1 MVCKEGGFM
10 IEMKNINLSFKNHI
24 LFKNQNISIP
34 SSQITVIT
42 GESGSGKST
51 LLFELAGLTHYSKN
65 EFYTDSNDYGFV
77 FQDCRLF
84 DDLTAIQNIQLFS
97 ELAEVPFHRD
107 QMMKLLDE
115 LDLSID
121 LNGKVDILSGGQK
134 QRVAIARALAKDV
147 PIIIAD
153 EPTGN
158 LDRRSAA
165 SIMKLLAKV
174 AKDKLVIVVT
184 HNYEDVEDLAM
195 KKVK

>member
-1 MVCKEGGFM
+1 M

-97 ELAEVPFHRD
+97 ELAEVPFHKD

-115 LDLSID
+115 LDLNID
-121 LNGKVDILSGGQK
+121 LNGKVDVLSGGQK
-134 QRVAIARALAKDV
+134 QRLLILCCMMKNPD
-147 PIIIAD
+147 IIFLD
-153 EPTGN
+153 EPTAY
-158 LDRRSAA
+158 LDTINREHMRK
-165 SIMKLLAKV
+165 IIHELCHRYHKTV
-174 AKDKLVIVVT
+174 VIAT
-184 HNYEDVEDLAM
+184 HDMGMLEIADTHYHIEHQQII
-195 KKVK
+195 